1 MLLHLEEDYTNESD
15 IENFIVI
22 ENLIVGLEDI
32 FYRNFPDSTVEIVS
46 SKDESGRDIVK
57 VKAFRAC
64 SFYKTENDE
73 DSKLYMELTII
84 FTSLGLY
91 IVSDG
96 CAIYKPG
103 TQHNQPIRFTGS
115 PSGDMTYILKRF
127 DSLCKTFK
135 RAYKSLYN

>member
-1 MLLHLEEDYTNESD
+1 MLLHLKEDYTNESD
-15 IENFIVI
+15 IEN
-22 ENLIVGLEDI
+22 LIVDLEDI

-46 SKDESGRDIVK
+46 SKDDSDRDIVK

-64 SFYKTENDE
+64 NFYNTENDE
-73 DSKLYMELTII
+73 NSKLYMELTII

-115 PSGDMTYILKRF
+115 PSGDVAYILKRF
-127 DSLCKTFK
+127 DSLYKTFK
-135 RAYKSLYN
+135 RTYKSLY